1 MAKLKYGKAKQMIE
15 ELYYIIPLINSRM
28 ALRYLEK
35 LNLPKDQIP
44 KSHGTINKW
53 FKEFGE
59 ISDITRRENLI
70 EYLDSMNTL
79 VNNLVK
85 NLEQS
90 RL

>member
-1 MAKLKYGKAKQMIE
+1 MIE

-35 LNLPKDQIP
+35 SNLPKDQIP
-44 KSHGTINKW
+44 KDYTTIRNW
-53 FKEFGE
+53 FDEFGKV
-59 ISDITRRENLI
+59 SDRERRDNLI

>member
-1 MAKLKYGKAKQMIE
+1 MKYGKAKQMIE

-28 ALRYLEK
+28 ALRYLQK
-35 LNLPKDQIP
+35 GYLPKDQIP
-44 KSHGTINKW
+44 KSHGTINNW
-53 FKEFGE
+53 FDEFRKV
-59 ISDITRRENLI
+59 SDRGRRDNLI

>member
-15 ELYYIIPLINSRM
+15 ELYYIFPYITYRI
-28 ALRYLEK
+28 ALKYLQK
-35 LNLPKDQIP
+35 GYLPKDQIP
-44 KSHGTINKW
+44 TNHITIFRW
-53 FKEFGE
+53 FKEFGKV
-59 ISDITRRENLI
+59 SDRERKNNLI

-79 VNNLVK
+79 VK

>member
-1 MAKLKYGKAKQMIE
+1 MSVKYGKAKQIIE

-44 KSHGTINKW
+44 KSQATIHDW
-53 FKEFGE
+53 FKDFGKV
-59 ISDITRRENLI
+59 SDKERRDNLMR
-70 EYLDSMNTL
+70 YLDSMRDRHRTL
-79 VNNLVK
+79 VE

>member
-1 MAKLKYGKAKQMIE
+1 MSNAKYGKAKQMIE

-44 KSHGTINKW
+44 TSHMTIQNW
-53 FKEFGE
+53 FDEFGKV
-59 ISDITRRENLI
+59 SDRERRDNLI

>member
-1 MAKLKYGKAKQMIE
+1 MANVKYGKAKQIIE

-28 ALRYLEK
+28 ALRYLQK

-44 KSHGTINKW
+44 KDYTTIRKW
-53 FKEFGE
+53 FNEFGKV
-59 ISDITRRENLI
+59 SDRERRDNLI
-70 EYLDSMNTL
+70 EYLNSMNTL

>member
-1 MAKLKYGKAKQMIE
+1 MAKVKYGKAKQMIE
-15 ELYYIIPLINSRM
+15 ELYYIFPLITSRI
-28 ALRYLEK
+28 ALKYLQK

-44 KSHGTINKW
+44 KSQSTNHDW
-53 FKEFGE
+53 FKEFRKV
-59 ISDITRRENLI
+59 SDRERRDNLI